1 MTKQFDVV
9 VIGAGPAGYVAAIKC
24 AQLGMTVACVDGREA
39 LGGTCL
45 NVGCIPSKALL
56 HASHKYHE
64 AQHHL
69 GQFGVNVDKVSLN
82 LAAMMQH
89 KNKVVSELTKGI
101 EFLFKKNSVTWLK
114 GYASFTSR
122 TELKIQNGTES
133 SSVTAKHIIIATG
146 SNVTTLPHIHI
157 DEKRI
162 VSSTGALALSEVP
175 KQLIVMGGGYIGL
188 EMASIWQRLGAK
200 VSVVEFADR
209 IVPAMD
215 QEVSATLQKLLE
227 DQGIVFYLKHKVVK
241 TQTTKDSVTVTVE
254 ASDQSVSDMKADVLL
269 VSIGRS
275 PNTQGLNL
283 EAVGI
288 ALDAKGFIPVNQ
300 SYQTS
305 VSNIYAIGD
314 VIGGMMLAHKAED
327 EGVAVAELIAG
338 QKPHVNYSA
347 IPAVIYTHP
356 EVACVGK
363 TEVELKAANIEFKV
377 GKFPMSANGRAK
389 TAGETKGFVKVLT
402 HTKTDQILGVH
413 IIAADAGAMIAEA
426 ALAMEYGASAED
438 IARTCHAHPTTAEV
452 LKEAAMAAW
461 NKAIHM

>member
-24 AQLGMTVACVDGREA
+24 AQLGMNVACVDARDT

-56 HASHKYHE
+56 HATHKYQE

-69 GQFGVNVDKVSLN
+69 KQFGVNVDKVSLN
-82 LAAMMQH
+82 LDGMMEH
-89 KNKVVSELTKGI
+89 KDKVVSELTKGI
-101 EFLFKKNSVTWLK
+101 EFLFKKNNVTWLK
-114 GYASFTSR
+114 GQASFNSK
-122 TELKIQNGTES
+122 TELEIQSGSETFM
-133 SSVTAKHIIIATG
+133 VTAKQIIIATG
-146 SNVTTLPHIHI
+146 STVTTLPHIQI
-157 DEKRI
+157 DEDRI

-175 KQLIVMGGGYIGL
+175 KELIVMGGGYIGL

-200 VSVVEFADR
+200 VSVIEFADR
-209 IVPAMD
+209 VVPAMD
-215 QEVSATLQKLLE
+215 HEVSSTLQKLLE
-227 DQGIVFYLKHKVVK
+227 EQGIVFYLKHKVVK
-241 TQTTKDSVTVTVE
+241 TEALKDSVTVTIE
-254 ASDQSVSDMKADVLL
+254 AADQSIKEMKADVLL
-269 VSIGRS
+269 VSIGRL
-275 PNTQGLNL
+275 PNTEGLKL
-283 EAVGI
+283 ESAGI
-288 ALDAKGFIPVNQ
+288 AVDAKGFILVNQ
-300 SYQTS
+300 SYQTA

-314 VIGGMMLAHKAED
+314 VIGGLMLAHKAED

-338 QKPHVNYSA
+338 QKPHVNYAA

-363 TEVELKAANIEFKV
+363 TEAELKAGNIEFKV

-389 TAGETKGFVKVLT
+389 AAGETKGFVKILT
-402 HTKTDQILGVH
+402 DSKTDQVLGVH

-461 NKAIHM
+461 NKAIHV

>member
-389 TAGETKGFVKVLT
+389 AAGETKGFVKVLT